1 MLKTEGE
8 SMTGNDVERRP
19 KARPTPRRR
28 VKPRWYYPVGVIVLA
43 ILAWEIVVDVANVP
57 EYIICKPSEVVA
69 EFIDRPGYYLEHLWA
84 TLIATVA
91 GLALGVLV
99 AVLLALAM
107 SYIPVFEYSVYP
119 IIVTSQAVPKVALA
133 PLFIIWFGFGISSKI
148 LMAFLICFFP
158 LVIDTL
164 SGLKSVNPDY
174 VRMVRS
180 MGASEWDVAR
190 RIKIPSA
197 LPHFFAGLKVAS
209 AFAMVGAV
217 VGEFTG
223 ASEGLGYVIVQSQ
236 STLNVQGVFASV
248 VLLSIVGILLFY
260 AVALVERLVIPWHA
274 SVRPVGG

>member
-1 MLKTEGE
+1 M
-8 SMTGNDVERRP
+8 SGNDVKRRTVS
-19 KARPTPRRR
+19 RSSPRRQI
-28 VKPRWYYPVGVIVLA
+28 KPRWYYPVGVIVLA
-43 ILAWEIVVDVANVP
+43 VAAWEIGVALADVP
-57 EYIICKPSEVVA
+57 EYVMPRPSEVAV
-69 EFIDRPGYYLEHLWA
+69 EFFDNVGYYGEHLWA
-84 TLIATVA
+84 TSVATVA

-107 SYIPVFEYSVYP
+107 SYIPVFEYSIYP

-133 PLFIIWFGFGISSKI
+133 PLFIIWFGFGVSSKI

-164 SGLKSVNPDY
+164 AGLKSVNRDY
-174 VRMVRS
+174 IRMVRS

-236 STLNVQGVFASV
+236 STLNVEGVFASV
-248 VLLSIVGILLFY
+248 VLLSIVGIVLFY
-260 AVALVERLVIPWHA
+260 GVALLERLVIPWHA
-274 SVRPVGG
+274 SVRPSDG